1 MGREHRRRM
10 VAIRANTS
18 RICTNLNQKQ
28 KLQSAAL
35 GAKWTC
41 EVMGIIAD
49 RLHAEGWLYGIA
61 KHFTKH
67 GFLFCVDAYPRW
79 KTTHR

>member
-1 MGREHRRRM
+1 M

-18 RICTNLNQKQ
+18 RICMNLNQKQ

-49 RLHAEGWLYGIA
+49 RLHAEGWSYGIA